1 MIKLV
6 RGLFGSR
13 QSNGGTVRQEESKPA
28 PIMGTSVQQS
38 QFQAASGAFFLEPD
52 AAKTLG
58 DLDYMRTK
66 KTIRRTFPKTA
77 SAPNVKAI
85 TTTISSD
92 VKETGAKAA
101 EAAASVAPASASA
114 NVQEA
119 ASRRQADSGM
129 DMFRSMAKQ
138 IRKN

>member
-6 RGLFGSR
+6 KSLFGSR
-13 QSNGGTVRQEESKPA
+13 QGDEGTVREQESKPA
-28 PIMGTSVQQS
+28 PVMGASVQRS
-38 QFQAASGAFFLEPD
+38 QTQAASGAFFLEPD

-58 DLDYMRTK
+58 DLNYMRTK

-92 VKETGAKAA
+92 VKETGARADQ
-101 EAAASVAPASASA
+101 AAASVVQASASA

-119 ASRRQADSGM
+119 TTRRQADSGM

-138 IRKN
+138 MRKN

>member
-6 RGLFGSR
+6 KSLFGSG
-13 QSNGGTVRQEESKPA
+13 QGDEGTVRQEESKPTPA
-28 PIMGTSVQQS
+28 SMQQF
-38 QFQAASGAFFLEPD
+38 QTQAASGAFFLEPD

-58 DLDYMRTK
+58 DLDYMRAK

-77 SAPNVKAI
+77 SDPNVKAI

-92 VKETGAKAA
+92 VKETGARADQ
-101 EAAASVAPASASA
+101 AAASVSPTSASA

-119 ASRRQADSGM
+119 ATRRQADSGM

-138 IRKN
+138 MRKN